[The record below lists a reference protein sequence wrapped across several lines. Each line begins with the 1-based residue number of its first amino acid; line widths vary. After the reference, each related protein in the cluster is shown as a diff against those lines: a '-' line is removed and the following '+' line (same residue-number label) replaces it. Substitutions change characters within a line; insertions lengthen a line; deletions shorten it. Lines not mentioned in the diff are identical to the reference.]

1 MRKISTISAIV
12 ILSVL
17 FLEGM
22 KFSGSYRIEKLA
34 QHLYAVIDLY
44 HPSPGGTVNA
54 AFLATTNSL
63 VFIDAGMNQDSAEA
77 IWTEAH
83 KRFPEKTK
91 KYLIL
96 THFHCDH
103 TFGMGFFKAK
113 GTQVIA
119 HREIDPWL
127 DQEKFKKRLL
137 KTTGKAWTYPQVI
150 AFESYPSAEE
160 AEKIL
165 GQVELSSPDVLIPQD
180 QVIEVEELK
189 LRILHVPGHSPD
201 LLAVYEPLSRTL
213 FASDLVYSRQEP
225 FLHDK
230 TRTGFEDWIASL
242 KRIRELPILMVVP
255 GHGPV
260 SEKNVIDENIRRLE
274 LQLQKFIK

>member
-1 MRKISTISAIV
+1 MKKILIISAIV
-12 ILSVL
+12 IPSCL
-17 FLEGM
+17 FLGGT
-22 KFSGSYRIEKLA
+22 KYAGSYRIEKLA

-44 HPSPGGTVNA
+44 HPSPGVTVNA

-63 VFIDAGMNQDSAEA
+63 VFIDAGMNRDSAEA

-83 KRFPEKTK
+83 KRFPGKTK
-91 KYLIL
+91 NYLIL

-103 TFGMGFFKAK
+103 TFGMGFFKAR
-113 GTQVIA
+113 GTKVIA

-137 KTTGKAWTYPQVI
+137 KTAGKAWTFPQVI
-150 AFESYPSAEE
+150 AFETYPSPAEAEE
-160 AEKIL
+160 IL
-165 GQVELSSPDVLIPQD
+165 GQVELSSPDVLITQD

-189 LRILHVPGHSPD
+189 LGVLHVPGHSPD

-213 FASDLVYSRQEP
+213 FASDLVYGRQEP

-230 TRTGFEDWIASL
+230 TKTGFEDWIASL
-242 KRIRELPILMVVP
+242 KRIRELSIIKVVP

-260 SEKNVIDENIRRLE
+260 SEKKVIDENIRSLE